1 LIFLVR
7 ATLIKYTK
15 REFKEIYM
23 SMEVFVAL
31 CAVGFWAM
39 LPASLAIAVRDFDDA
54 IIDDDHH

>member
-1 LIFLVR
+1 
-7 ATLIKYTK
+7 
-15 REFKEIYM
+15 M